1 MSRELNVA
9 VAERVMGRCFHVWG
23 TPNNGLL
30 WTCTKC
36 GITEGA
42 AGGPLNPRYSDEIA
56 AAWQVV
62 EKMREQGWWAVVRFY
77 DPDTDENPAHRWDAH
92 FGRYE
97 DVGSVVRIRF
107 ADTAPEAICLAALA
121 AVGAE
126 AKA

>member
-23 TPNNGLL
+23 TPNDGLL

-62 EKMREQGWWAVVRFY
+62 EKMREQGWWVEVRSDY
-77 DPDTDENPAHRWDAH
+77 NATVPLTRTICA
-92 FGRYE
+92 FGKGQVCE
-97 DVGSVVRIRF
+97 F
-107 ADTAPEAICLAALA
+107 AEADTAPEAICLAALA
-121 AVGAE
+121 VVGAE
-126 AKA
+126 VSA

>member
-1 MSRELNVA
+1 MSRELSVA

-23 TPNNGLL
+23 TPNDGLL

-62 EKMREQGWWAVVRFY
+62 EKMRELGWWPSMYLAGRKSWRVYFHGH
-77 DPDTDENPAHRWDAH
+77 DPAHLASH
-92 FGRYE
+92 AA
-97 DVGSVVRIRF
+97 S

-126 AKA
+126 VKA